1 MEGDFF
7 LKKWGLLTITPESAR
22 YQPKSLRRADAN
34 RIHRHTGRTRKTGY
48 ALRQLGMNL
57 THEQGADTLPLIFR
71 SHGQKTDA
79 AMSGGECLS
88 TRERFFHIGADGRV
102 FGNAPFHHLPVVGY
116 RHAGEAFS
124 YRWPEEKRFYNS
136 GGRGSAAFIRFRC
149 PYSRFRRKP
158 VSRKAVQ
165 TGEGKKSGLSGE
177 EFPLPGPGMK
187 NASVSGVIEGG
198 PGCCPR
204 R

>member
-22 YQPKSLRRADAN
+22 YQSKSLRRADAN
-34 RIHRHTGRTRKTGY
+34 RVHRHTGRTRKTGY

-124 YRWPEEKRFYNS
+124 YRWPEEKGFITVGAGAARRSYGFVVLIPAS
-136 GGRGSAAFIRFRC
+136 GGSRFPGRRFRPGKERNPVC
-149 PYSRFRRKP
+149 P
-158 VSRKAVQ
+158 
-165 TGEGKKSGLSGE
+165 EKSFLSLGRE
-177 EFPLPGPGMK
+177 
-187 NASVSGVIEGG
+187 
-198 PGCCPR
+198 
-204 R
+204 